1 MEIINLISKPSD
13 FPIQFDCIILTLD
26 GQSTS
31 LSKSLRSSSED
42 KQVIAIGKWE
52 RSLKSTLEFHQK
64 FIIAHNKLS
73 NSVIRLRFLS
83 PDKYKILEGDFKKL
97 YKLEN
102 DVEKL
107 MNIIDQRRFDKI
119 DPSWS
124 SELKV
129 LSDNISKKNN
139 YDHIFNIQYDN
150 EWLEYLEGI
159 QENVFNLLLKKLEN
173 PKL

>member
-1 MEIINLISKPSD
+1 
-13 FPIQFDCIILTLD
+13 
-26 GQSTS
+26 
-31 LSKSLRSSSED
+31 
-42 KQVIAIGKWE
+42 
-52 RSLKSTLEFHQK
+52 
-64 FIIAHNKLS
+64 
-73 NSVIRLRFLS
+73 
-83 PDKYKILEGDFKKL
+83 
-97 YKLEN
+97 
-102 DVEKL
+102 